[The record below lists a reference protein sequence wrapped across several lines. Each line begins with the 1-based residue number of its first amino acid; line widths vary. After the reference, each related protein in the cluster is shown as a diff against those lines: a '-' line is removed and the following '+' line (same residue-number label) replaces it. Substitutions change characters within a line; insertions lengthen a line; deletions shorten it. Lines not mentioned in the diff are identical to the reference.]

1 MALDLPHATRGFS
14 VADLSPEG
22 QRNHIAGRALV
33 VNLYAK
39 QAADELAEAQ
49 RSMRLRLALAD
60 LLAVARD
67 RLAECRDAGER
78 DTLRRA
84 IYRAE
89 AALEVA

>member
-1 MALDLPHATRGFS
+1 MARDLTPASRGFCA
-14 VADLSPEG
+14 ADLSPEG
-22 QRNHIAGRALV
+22 QRNHITGRALV
-33 VNLYAK
+33 ANLYAK

-49 RSMRLRLALAD
+49 RSMRMRLALAD
-60 LLAVARD
+60 LLKVARD
-67 RLAECRDAGER
+67 RLAESKDAGER